1 VAERRPTALVLGV
14 WLGLLRTIQD
24 AWGLACLA
32 DSCTAGTMDE
42 FFILG

>member
-14 WLGLLRTIQD
+14 WLVLLRTIQD

-32 DSCTAGTMDE
+32 DSCSAGTMDQ
-42 FFILG
+42 FIVPG